1 MPITII
7 IVAIRTIQLGV
18 SIAVRDDTVPI
29 CVVAIGHNNAPAP
42 AMGLDCITSHGGREA
57 GVAYVGGCG
66 VAQQAIR
73 GNHRLAAEVPVEVLP
88 EYARNAVQGY
98 GVGARVQEA
107 TGHAGE
113 GVVCQVR
120 GCY

>member
-7 IVAIRTIQLGV
+7 IVAIRPIQLCV

-29 CVVAIGHNNAPAP
+29 CVVAIGHNNTP

-57 GVAYVGGCG
+57 GVAHVGGCG

-107 TGHAGE
+107 TEDAGE

-120 GCY
+120 GVY